1 MSAELGQ
8 PDTGEPDDPRRV
20 DKGRST
26 MTTAARVVYEIR
38 DWDGTLVARHVR
50 SQWPDGRKTFFWQR
64 SDGSSGLGG
73 VAVVDLPLYGSERLM
88 PLKAGALIVV
98 TEGEKA
104 ADALLALDI
113 PAVGTVCGA
122 AVCPSDDV
130 LKILAG
136 FEVAAWPDLDRGGRE
151 HMDAVLKGL
160 RRLKGAISGLWII
173 DGSTFGLTEKGADA
187 ADWTPPDDPTD
198 ELWCSLKAWSP
209 APDPPPP
216 PLAEDGTEKE
226 GPHYFLVKAGRCA
239 DGVLAALDFLGITPR
254 YNVRSAH
261 VEFLSLFGPDPS
273 RWEETDDMIRAE
285 LRDTFAKRCRVKMK
299 AGLMPFTLGI
309 NKFDDLLNAIL
320 NTRRVDPFKVWLD
333 SLPAWDRESRIDIWL
348 SGCFTVGDMDPDLYR
363 WACRSVLMAAV
374 YRTDHPGEKHD
385 EMVVLVGPQDVGK
398 STAWAWLFPQQHRA
412 DWFTDGLNFHA
423 DEKAKVEAMQG
434 RVLVEAAEMS
444 GSTRAELESL
454 KAFLS
459 RTNDGSVRLT
469 YRRDPGR
476 LLRRCVIVG
485 TSNDPRCLPNDPSGN
500 RRFVPVPVVAGTT
513 EKIREFL
520 DEHRDQM
527 WAEAV
532 HRVRQNRES
541 AYLPQALKYVQRE
554 LTEQFRATDEIA
566 EDLIDGYLAKHPG
579 RVTLQEVTTGIRWE
593 HDQRSTSRIIRVF
606 KQRRYTPDA
615 TQTRSDGTRK
625 RYWYPPEN
633 T

>member
-1 MSAELGQ
+1 
-8 PDTGEPDDPRRV
+8 
-20 DKGRST
+20 
-26 MTTAARVVYEIR
+26 
-38 DWDGTLVARHVR
+38 
-50 SQWPDGRKTFFWQR
+50 
-64 SDGSSGLGG
+64 
-73 VAVVDLPLYGSERLM
+73 
-88 PLKAGALIVV
+88 
-98 TEGEKA
+98 
-104 ADALLALDI
+104 
-113 PAVGTVCGA
+113 
-122 AVCPSDDV
+122 
-130 LKILAG
+130 
-136 FEVAAWPDLDRGGRE
+136 
-151 HMDAVLKGL
+151 
-160 RRLKGAISGLWII
+160 
-173 DGSTFGLTEKGADA
+173 
-187 ADWTPPDDPTD
+187 
-198 ELWCSLKAWSP
+198 
-209 APDPPPP
+209 
-216 PLAEDGTEKE
+216 
-226 GPHYFLVKAGRCA
+226 
-239 DGVLAALDFLGITPR
+239 
-254 YNVRSAH
+254 
-261 VEFLSLFGPDPS
+261 
-273 RWEETDDMIRAE
+273 
-285 LRDTFAKRCRVKMK
+285 
-299 AGLMPFTLGI
+299 
-309 NKFDDLLNAIL
+309 
-320 NTRRVDPFKVWLD
+320 
-333 SLPAWDRESRIDIWL
+333 
-348 SGCFTVGDMDPDLYR
+348 
-363 WACRSVLMAAV
+363 
-374 YRTDHPGEKHD
+374 
-385 EMVVLVGPQDVGK
+385 
-398 STAWAWLFPQQHRA
+398 
-412 DWFTDGLNFHA
+412 
-423 DEKAKVEAMQG
+423 
-434 RVLVEAAEMS
+434 MS